1 MPLRFL
7 LCKTFFTRKPA
18 QSHRLASITN
28 RFVFD
33 GILTIHIEEKEI
45 MRMADLR
52 KELQDSLF
60 ELGIKEKQMYT
71 AKENKEYRRM
81 QKEDKP
87 LPEDVHQSKETYQ
100 FYRIKQTDLTDEEI
114 DRLLRYR
121 RTLYLRSIKNSMI
134 FFVAISV
141 ISIICSLFLLR

>member
-1 MPLRFL
+1 
-7 LCKTFFTRKPA
+7 
-18 QSHRLASITN
+18 
-28 RFVFD
+28 
-33 GILTIHIEEKEI
+33 
-45 MRMADLR
+45 MADLR